1 MVVFRRTWKGLIN
14 TMKTFVLLAILVLIS
29 IVSASSQTAVKA
41 TTATKK
47 TSIFA
52 REKFDPNRD
61 AATDVQAAIVKATKE
76 HKRIILDIGGEWC
89 GWCIRMDN
97 FIEENKSLKKLQN
110 ANFIWVKVNFS
121 EENENSALLSKYP
134 AAAGYPHLYVLEK
147 DGTLLKS
154 QNTVELE
161 KEKSYDLQKFIDFLN
176 LWKPSG
182 IK

>member
-1 MVVFRRTWKGLIN
+1 MVVFTRIWKGLIN

-29 IVSASSQTAVKA
+29 IVSASSQTALK
-41 TTATKK
+41 TKTATKK
-47 TSIFA
+47 TSVFA

-61 AATDVQAAIVKATKE
+61 AAADVQAALVKATKKN
-76 HKRIILDIGGEWC
+76 KRIILDVGGEWC

-97 FIEENKSLKKLQN
+97 FIEQSKSLKRLRNK
-110 ANFIWVKVNFS
+110 NFLWVKVNFS
-121 EENENSALLSKYP
+121 EENENPALLSKYP
-134 AAAGYPHLYVLEK
+134 AATGYPHLYVLEK

-161 KEKSYDLQKFIDFLN
+161 KEKSYDLQKFTDFLN